1 MSRINFTKINKIDLV
16 LAIVLFVFIFL
27 DIVLATI
34 VFNRKPTF
42 TKETIEGQDA
52 SVLVGLDRDA
62 YSYTVY
68 DRDTG
73 VCYDVIRDNGNTVT
87 VFPKLDTN
95 GKVLSVDISQ

>member
-1 MSRINFTKINKIDLV
+1 MSRINFTKINKIDLILVIVLVVIVFLDTV
-16 LAIVLFVFIFL
+16 LAIVC
-27 DIVLATI
+27 
-34 VFNRKPTF
+34 FNRKPSF
-42 TKETIEGQDA
+42 TKEAIEGQDA

-73 VCYDVIRDNGNTVT
+73 VCYDVIRDNDNTVT